1 MRYEVVVTPRA
12 EEDIFRNAAW
22 WAENHSLDQAIQWQ
36 DAIYTQ
42 LRALKDLPE
51 RCSLAAENTNHHA
64 ELRQLLVGLGNQRS
78 YRAIF
83 TIANDEVH
91 VLTVQRGAQD
101 TATFDS

>member
-1 MRYEVVVTPRA
+1 MKYTVVLTPRA
-12 EEDIFRNAAW
+12 EQDIFRNAAW

-36 DAIYTQ
+36 DAIYTE
-42 LRALKDLPE
+42 LEALAQLPE
-51 RCSLAAENTNHHA
+51 RCSLAVENANHVQ

-83 TIANDEVH
+83 TIVYREVH

-101 TATFDS
+101 TATFE